1 MTNLFRGTSS
11 SDHVDIMGNEALIAD
26 ILNIATGA
34 SDQVKD
40 RVHSNIVEL
49 SKKLDK
55 KLDEMQK

>member
-1 MTNLFRGTSS
+1 
-11 SDHVDIMGNEALIAD
+11 MGNEALIAD